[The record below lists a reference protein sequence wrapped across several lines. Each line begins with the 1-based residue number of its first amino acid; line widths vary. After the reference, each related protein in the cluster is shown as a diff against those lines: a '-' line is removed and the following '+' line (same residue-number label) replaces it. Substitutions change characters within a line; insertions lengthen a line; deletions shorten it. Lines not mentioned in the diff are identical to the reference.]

1 MTSINNKFQNIGN
14 QSSNQSKYDKEYLE
28 DIEKIAFSRMDEAGN
43 GDGKITVDEAFK
55 DLDIGSLLSGQ
66 NLSDIA
72 QIAYQ
77 AKDIEKVL
85 EEYAGDNGEFSA
97 EEWADFLNGEEW
109 GGVLDAW
116 HSSGKK
122 AELEMSWIDKAGIE
136 DGKTTK
142 GEVKVGLIQNL
153 DANGI
158 DIDTTDLEALVD
170 KYAGKDGTFS
180 KSEYK
185 KLMNDPIYKA
195 YREIYNITPWFRQ
208 EGN

>member
-116 HSSGKK
+116 HSSGKS
-122 AELEMSWIDKAGIE
+122 L
-136 DGKTTK
+136 
-142 GEVKVGLIQNL
+142 
-153 DANGI
+153 
-158 DIDTTDLEALVD
+158 
-170 KYAGKDGTFS
+170 
-180 KSEYK
+180 
-185 KLMNDPIYKA
+185 P
-195 YREIYNITPWFRQ
+195 
-208 EGN
+208 